1 MTSPTPSLAEQIN
14 LISYLDAILKAKFFI
29 ALIALICGALAYS
42 YNYTKPAIYESYV
55 KINVVNMDDPGG
67 ISPDNRRAS
76 EVMTLVEHG
85 FVLGTTKN
93 NHIAITLVKLQSR
106 QFSLDFMARHNIY
119 AEIFSDHW
127 DKQNGR
133 WIADFKP
140 DLAIAFTQF
149 NQSIRLIEHNPET
162 DVISLRFRWHKATLT
177 RDWANAYVSDF
188 NKYMRNKALAD
199 VAKKRAFL
207 ENELRES
214 RVVDMQK
221 SIYRL
226 IEAQMAVSMLAN
238 AKDEFILEVLDPAI
252 LPLDTYS
259 ASNKSFFFAGSI
271 GGALFS
277 IFLIF
282 SKILLTSIK
291 QALTQH
297 NKIMVSKMSA
307 QLLGDKP

>member
-1 MTSPTPSLAEQIN
+1 MNSPAPSLAEQIN
-14 LISYLDAILKAKFFI
+14 LLSYLDAVLKAKYFI
-29 ALIALICGALAYS
+29 ALIGLFCGALAYS
-42 YNYTKPAIYESYV
+42 YNYAKPATYESYV

-85 FVLGTTKN
+85 FILGTTRS
-93 NHIAITLVKLQSR
+93 NHLAITLVKLQSR
-106 QFSLDFMARHNIY
+106 QFSLDFMAKHNIY
-119 AEIFSDHW
+119 AEIFPDHW
-127 DKQNGR
+127 DQQNER
-133 WIADFKP
+133 WLDGFEP
-140 DLAIAFTQF
+140 DIGIAFNQF

-162 DVISLRFRWHKATLT
+162 DVISIRFRWHKAALT

-188 NKYMRNKALAD
+188 NRFMRDKALAD

-207 ENELRES
+207 ENELRQS

-238 AKDEFILEVLDPAI
+238 AKEEFILEVIDPAI
-252 LPLDTYS
+252 LPLDTHS
-259 ASNKSFFFAGSI
+259 ASNKSLFIAGTI
-271 GGALFS
+271 GGIMFT
-277 IFLIF
+277 IFLLF

-291 QALTQH
+291 QALAQH
-297 NKIMVSKMSA
+297 NTFVLTTNSA
-307 QLLGDKP
+307 QLLGDKQ

>member
-1 MTSPTPSLAEQIN
+1 MNPPTPSLAEQIN
-14 LISYLDAILKAKFFI
+14 LISYLDAVLKAKFFI
-29 ALIALICGALAYS
+29 ALIGLICGALAYT
-42 YNYTKPAIYESYV
+42 YNYAKPATYESYV

-67 ISPDNRRAS
+67 NSPDNRRAS

-85 FVLGTTKN
+85 FVLGTTRN
-93 NHIAITLVKLQSR
+93 NHLAITLVKLQSR
-106 QFSLDFMARHNIY
+106 QFSLDFMAKHNVY
-119 AEIFSDHW
+119 AEIFPDHW
-127 DKQNGR
+127 DKKNQR
-133 WIADFKP
+133 WVADFKP
-140 DLAIAFTQF
+140 DIAIAFTQF

-162 DVISLRFRWHKATLT
+162 DVISLRFRWHKAALT

-188 NKYMRNKALAD
+188 NKFMRDKALAD
-199 VAKKRAFL
+199 VAVKRAFL

-238 AKDEFILEVLDPAI
+238 AKEEFILEVLDPAI
-252 LPLDTYS
+252 LPLDTHS

-271 GGALFS
+271 GGAIFT

-291 QALTQH
+291 QALAQH
-297 NKIMVSKMSA
+297 NAFVLPTASV

>member
-1 MTSPTPSLAEQIN
+1 MNSPTPSLAEQIN
-14 LISYLDAILKAKFFI
+14 LISYLDAALKAKFFI
-29 ALIALICGALAYS
+29 ALIGLICGALAYS
-42 YNYTKPAIYESYV
+42 YNYAKPEIYESYV

-85 FVLGTTKN
+85 FVLGSTRN
-93 NHIAITLVKLQSR
+93 NHLAITLVKLQSR
-106 QFSLDFMARHNIY
+106 QFSLDFMAKHNVY
-119 AEIFSDHW
+119 AEIFPDHW
-127 DKQNGR
+127 DKQNER
-133 WIADFKP
+133 WIADFEP
-140 DLAIAFTQF
+140 DIGVAFTQF

-162 DVISLRFRWHKATLT
+162 DVISLRFRWHKAELT
-177 RDWANAYVSDF
+177 RDWANAYVNDF
-188 NKYMRNKALAD
+188 NKFMRDKALAD

-238 AKDEFILEVLDPAI
+238 AKEEFILEVIDPAI
-252 LPLDTYS
+252 LPLDTHS
-259 ASNKSFFFAGSI
+259 ASNQSLFFAGSI
-271 GGALFS
+271 GGAIFT

-291 QALTQH
+291 QALAQH
-297 NKIMVSKMSA
+297 NTFVQPTVSA